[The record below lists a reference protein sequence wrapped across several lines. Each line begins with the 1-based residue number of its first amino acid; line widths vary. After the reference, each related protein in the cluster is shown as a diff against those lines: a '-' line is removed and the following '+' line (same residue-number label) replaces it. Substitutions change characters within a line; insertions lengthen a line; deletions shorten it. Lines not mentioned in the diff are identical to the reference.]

1 MNIFLV
7 SIIIS
12 IAVTA
17 VLGIILKVAL
27 RKKLAFHSANN
38 DTKSIK
44 NIKAI
49 KIVSLAMV
57 LIFSFLISLQVIS
70 LTNIQKNFVYDL
82 YGNAYSVLTDVP
94 LYDEYGNE
102 YYYQIN
108 DDNKSSSYI
117 GKNNEIHS
125 SRDTYLTKG
134 GYIVFLE
141 EDKIESYNGL
151 YDTMY
156 EDGEHYYAVIH
167 PCWNKDGDLILNPD
181 AVMYNEESI
190 IISKEEQLDYQKEKG
205 IKLFSE

>member
-27 RKKLAFHSANN
+27 RKKLAFYSANN

-82 YGNAYSVLTDVP
+82 YGNAYLSPADIP

-102 YYYQIN
+102 YYVKVN
-108 DDNKSSSYI
+108 DDNTRTFYI
-117 GKNNEIHS
+117 NKNGDI
-125 SRDTYLTKG
+125 RDANDVYLTTG
-134 GYIVFLE
+134 GYIVFLDE
-141 EDKIESYNGL
+141 NKIKSYVNL
-151 YDTMY
+151 YETIYD
-156 EDGEHYYAVIH
+156 DGEHYYAVIY
-167 PCWNKDGDLILNPD
+167 PYWNKDGDLIVDSDDTLFGENNI
-181 AVMYNEESI
+181 V
-190 IISKEEQLDYQKEKG
+190 ISKQEQRDYQKEKG